1 MIFVGILFSCLKNK
15 RWRYNQACHLFCDR
29 PESLEELHKLAQQIG
44 LRRSWFQSNSVLPHY
59 DLTASKRSKAIKAGA
74 NTASQKVEVKFIQ
87 TWRALKKQD
96 GQQTKTT

>member
-1 MIFVGILFSCLKNK
+1 MVFVGILFSCLKNK

-74 NTASQKVEVKFIQ
+74 NIADRNCEGGYIRK
-87 TWRALKKQD
+87 WRILRKQN
-96 GQQTKTT
+96 GQ